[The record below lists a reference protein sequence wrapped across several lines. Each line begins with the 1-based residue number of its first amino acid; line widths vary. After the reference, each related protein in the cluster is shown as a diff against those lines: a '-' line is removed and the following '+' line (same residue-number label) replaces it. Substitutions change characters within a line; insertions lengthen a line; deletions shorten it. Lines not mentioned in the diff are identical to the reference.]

1 MDKTSKLSEQL
12 LSLPLELRA
21 EMAFNAAVEKVI
33 EEHFRLGLPLPI
45 WRDGKVVE
53 VSAEELRNQ
62 A

>member
-1 MDKTSKLSEQL
+1 MDKTPKPPEEL

-21 EMAFNAAVEKVI
+21 EMAFTAAVEKVI
-33 EEHFRLGLPLPI
+33 EEHSRLGLSLPV

-62 A
+62 P